1 MNILIT
7 GGLGFIGSTLAIAEV
22 KRGNKVTVV
31 DALLPDYGGNKFN
44 IKQIEEEIEIETGDV
59 RNTKLM
65 EKLVK
70 KKDIVYSLAGTLS
83 HVDSMTDP
91 FTDLEINCVSQLT
104 LLEAC
109 RKYNPETKILFAGTR
124 NQYGRAKYLPVDE
137 NHPIEPV
144 DVNGI
149 NNIAAEWYYRLYH
162 NVHGLCT
169 CSLRLTNVYGPRHQ
183 MKHSRQGVLNW
194 FIRQLIDGETV
205 ELFGN
210 GSQIRGVEFFS
221 DTYIKGLTLRDSIVK
236 VESQDEATTKA
247 ACVATQGLADRKDAQ
262 NPVFYRDCTFIS
274 NINILRLG
282 DDYGVGCNH
291 QFLRC
296 RFVKTGNDPRVRTVA
311 AMGAFWSTGHR
322 LIDCVF
328 EGGASA
334 EDVDWGK
341 TKPGTRDY
349 TVEWTLT
356 VKTSPGTEVAI
367 ADAKGAEVFKG
378 KAGED
383 GSVLVPLAEYRMGH
397 AGKEAL
403 TPHTVS
409 AGGKTVK
416 VTMGRQQIV
425 TLP

>member
-44 IKQIEEEIEIETGDV
+44 IKQIEKEIEIETGDV

-109 RKYNPETKILFAGTR
+109 RKYNPESKILFAGTR

-137 NHPIEPV
+137 NHPMEPV

-162 NVHGLCT
+162 NAHGLRT

-183 MKHSRQGVLNW
+183 MKHPRQGVLNW
-194 FIRQLIDGETV
+194 FIRQLIDGKTV
-205 ELFGN
+205 ELFGD
-210 GSQIRGVEFFS
+210 GSQIRDINFVS
-221 DTYIKGLTLRDSIVK
+221 DVVSAFMSAADSSKSIGEVFNLGGDAVSLESFVKSAIKVFGKGDFRTIPFPAERKSIEVGDYI
-236 VESQDEATTKA
+236 
-247 ACVATQGLADRKDAQ
+247 ADRSKIKAKLGWE
-262 NPVFYRDCTFIS
+262 PKVSLESGLKKTF
-274 NINILRLG
+274 
-282 DDYGVGCNH
+282 DYY
-291 QFLRC
+291 L
-296 RFVKTGNDPRVRTVA
+296 KYKKYY
-311 AMGAFWSTGHR
+311 W
-322 LIDCVF
+322 
-328 EGGASA
+328 E
-334 EDVDWGK
+334 
-341 TKPGTRDY
+341 
-349 TVEWTLT
+349 
-356 VKTSPGTEVAI
+356 
-367 ADAKGAEVFKG
+367 
-378 KAGED
+378 
-383 GSVLVPLAEYRMGH
+383 
-397 AGKEAL
+397 
-403 TPHTVS
+403 
-409 AGGKTVK
+409 
-416 VTMGRQQIV
+416 
-425 TLP
+425 

>member
-109 RKYNPETKILFAGTR
+109 RKYNPETKIFFAGTR

-137 NHPIEPV
+137 NHPMEPV

-162 NVHGLCT
+162 NIHGLKT
-169 CSLRLTNVYGPRHQ
+169 CSLRLTNTYGPRHQ
-183 MKHSRQGVLNW
+183 MRHPRQGVLNW
-194 FIRQLIDGETV
+194 FIRQLIDGKTV
-205 ELFGN
+205 ELFGD
-210 GSQIRGVEFFS
+210 GSQIRDINFVS
-221 DTYIKGLTLRDSIVK
+221 DVVSAFISAADSSKSDGEVFNLGGDAVSLESFVKSAIKVFGKGDFKTIPFPAERQSIEVGDY
-236 VESQDEATTKA
+236 V
-247 ACVATQGLADRKDAQ
+247 ADRSKIKSKLGWE
-262 NPVFYRDCTFIS
+262 PEVSLESGLKKTF
-274 NINILRLG
+274 
-282 DDYGVGCNH
+282 DYY
-291 QFLRC
+291 L
-296 RFVKTGNDPRVRTVA
+296 KYKKYY
-311 AMGAFWSTGHR
+311 W
-322 LIDCVF
+322 
-328 EGGASA
+328 E
-334 EDVDWGK
+334 
-341 TKPGTRDY
+341 
-349 TVEWTLT
+349 
-356 VKTSPGTEVAI
+356 
-367 ADAKGAEVFKG
+367 
-378 KAGED
+378 
-383 GSVLVPLAEYRMGH
+383 
-397 AGKEAL
+397 
-403 TPHTVS
+403 
-409 AGGKTVK
+409 
-416 VTMGRQQIV
+416 
-425 TLP
+425 